1 MKLKNGVMFSDKAL
15 ALLLEF
21 EGFDQPGHWP
31 GVDSGVSIG
40 IGYDLGYTTRARF
53 LADWGGRLPAG
64 HVEALSLCVG
74 VKGQAAARL
83 ARNLKAITIPRAVGR
98 AVFLER
104 TLPDVEAET
113 RAVFPGVERL
123 PQDAQDALVSL
134 VYNRGGKLVGDT
146 RLEMRSIRALVPG
159 GNLRAIAAEVRK
171 MKRLWPKY
179 LGLRRRRDAE
189 AALIEYAAGATPASP
204 PYKPALGRK
213 PPEDWV

>member
-1 MKLKNGVMFSDKAL
+1 MKLKTGVTFSDKAL

-40 IGYDLGYTTRARF
+40 IGYDLGYCTRARF

-64 HVEALSLCVG
+64 HLEALSMCVG

-83 ARNLKAITIPRAVGR
+83 AKGLSSITIPRAAGQ

-104 TLPDVEAET
+104 TLPLVEAET
-113 RAVFPGVERL
+113 RAVFPGVELL

-134 VYNRGGKLVGDT
+134 VYNRGGKLVGDS
-146 RLEMRSIRALVPG
+146 RLEMREIRALVPG
-159 GNLRAIAAEVRK
+159 KNLKAIAAAVRK

-189 AALIEYAAGATPASP
+189 AKLIEGA
-204 PYKPALGRK
+204 
-213 PPEDWV
+213 V